1 MDISTASL
9 LANQI
14 QTLDPKKVAKEG
26 VTKILQ
32 EHTAELPF
40 STSNTQVKGSPS
52 SAGEVISTL
61 LGVALS
67 EVKSKSAIFEILK
80 SHPLFKNMGNFAEDI
95 KTLPSLIKADAT
107 TMKPLALL
115 EIFSK
120 NIQNLDPKIVQQ
132 QVNHSGIFFE
142 SKLAQEVTQKGVLE
156 GAKELFTQV
165 QTHLKETTHIN
176 PTTLRDIAT
185 TLEQLSTASS
195 FSTKEAQDGLKR
207 LLELFRNGV
216 KQELT
221 SAPAGIFKEAYANVQ
236 KIEYAIKQMDLIH
249 SKVQN
254 YPPSMKVEHHFSTQ
268 VKVLLELLK
277 EQLPTLQLK
286 ELQPQIDQLLAKE
299 SLLKGSLESPT
310 PLNKDSLVQVT
321 PQAITQ
327 PMEGVLPASTSQ
339 IYSTP
344 LKPPETVEEALKM
357 VVNRIK
363 AQIEQLEPASI
374 KQADFIDKSKV
385 LEQKIHEFIKP
396 ELFVGKAMAQK
407 LSLDPTD
414 VELLSDMKGVLT
426 KLNHSLSLSG
436 QNNEALEITNRLL
449 AQIEYHQLI
458 SYVSSSTHLYIPFN
472 WDGLKGGS
480 MMMKKSNDE
489 QFHCQIDLDLEVY
502 GKLNM
507 MLVLSN
513 EKYID
518 VTIATQKKEFNDK
531 LTENLSLLKRAFNE
545 VGLITGSVKMLEYKD
560 VERVRN
566 DYFQGDTL
574 EFGINISI

>member
-14 QTLDPKKVAKEG
+14 QTLDPKKATKEG
-26 VTKILQ
+26 ITKVLQ
-32 EHTAELPF
+32 EHASELPF
-40 STSNTQVKGSPS
+40 SPSNTQTKSAPS
-52 SAGEVISTL
+52 SAGEVMSTL
-61 LGVALS
+61 LGVAVS

-95 KTLPSLIKADAT
+95 KNLPSLIKADAAT
-107 TMKPLALL
+107 TKPLALL

-120 NIQNLDPKIVQQ
+120 NIQTADAKTIQQ
-132 QVNHSGIFFE
+132 QVQHSGIFFE
-142 SKLAQEVTQKGVLE
+142 SKLAQEVTQKGVLVS
-156 GAKELFTQV
+156 AKELFTQV
-165 QTHLKETTHIN
+165 QTHLKETHIN
-176 PTTLRDIAT
+176 PTSLRDITT
-185 TLEQLSTASS
+185 TLEQLSSASS
-195 FSTKEAQDGLKR
+195 FSTKEAQEGLKR
-207 LLELFRNGV
+207 LLELFRSSV
-216 KQELT
+216 KQELA
-221 SAPAGIFKEAYANVQ
+221 SSPVGLFKEAYANVQ
-236 KIEYAIKQMDLIH
+236 KIEYAIKQMDLIN
-249 SKVQN
+249 SKVEN
-254 YPPSMKVEHHFSTQ
+254 YPPSMQVEQHFSTQ
-268 VKVLLELLK
+268 VKVILELLK
-277 EQLPTLQLK
+277 EQLPALQLK
-286 ELQPQIDQLLAKE
+286 ELQPHIDQLLAKE
-299 SLLKGSLESPT
+299 SLLKGSLEPPMT
-310 PLNKDSLVQVT
+310 LNKDALVQAT
-321 PQAITQ
+321 PEAITQ
-327 PMEGVLPASTSQ
+327 ATEAIAQARTSQ
-339 IYSTP
+339 IYSSPT
-344 LKPPETVEEALKM
+344 KPPETVEEALKM
-357 VVNRIK
+357 VANRIK
-363 AQIEQLEPASI
+363 AQIELLEPTNI
-374 KQADFIDKSKV
+374 KQADFVDKSKV

-436 QNNEALEITNRLL
+436 QNKEALEITNRLL
-449 AQIEYHQLI
+449 AQIEYHQLV
-458 SYVSSSTHLYIPFN
+458 SYVSSSTHLYIPFS

-518 VTIATQKKEFNDK
+518 VTIATQKKEFSDK

-560 VERVRN
+560 VERVKN